1 MFYSDCKDKHA
12 KAKFGLRKQK
22 ARFKEAGPIKLFRCL
37 WTVVRGPELITVMIS
52 LKRTH
57 FRNTQVF

>member
-37 WTVVRGPELITVMIS
+37 WTVVRVPELITVMIS
-52 LKRTH
+52 LKRT
-57 FRNTQVF
+57 